1 MVKVNSIPENLERLH
16 SGEEFLRLKS
26 LQAIENDNDL
36 SRHVALIEKAM
47 DILNILSMNPPAR
60 EDEDT
65 KAVRLLGMRLFNGCA
80 AAFQLIVSGYYQT
93 AAMIMR
99 DLLETVFL
107 LGYFQHDGSKI
118 AEWRNADDATR
129 KKAFAPVKIRIALD
143 EKDGFTEKKRAAAY
157 ELLCE
162 LASHPTYKGLQ
173 MLAPKGQAHHC
184 GPFFDASAL
193 KPLIEELVKL
203 AIQAGQ
209 NYSMFFD
216 GRTEA
221 IMKTKIYFMEAS
233 GEWLERYFGRPFE
246 RKEIDEIKAL
256 LAQLE

>member
-1 MVKVNSIPENLERLH
+1 MSPIPEKLERLH
-16 SGEEFLRLKS
+16 TGEECLRLKS
-26 LQAIENDNDL
+26 LEAIEADEDL

-47 DILNILSMNPPAR
+47 DVLNVLSTNPPPG
-60 EDEDT
+60 EDEDA

-80 AAFQLIVSGYYQT
+80 AAFQLIVSGYYQN

-107 LGYFQHDGSKI
+107 LGFFRLYPGKI
-118 AEWRNADDATR
+118 SDWRTANDAAR
-129 KKAFAPVKIRIALD
+129 KKVFAPVKIRIALD

-173 MLAPKGQAHHC
+173 MLAPKGQGHHC
-184 GPFFDASAL
+184 GPFFDSTAL

-203 AIQAGQ
+203 AIQAGT
-209 NYSMFFD
+209 NYSLFFE
-216 GRTEA
+216 RE
-221 IMKTKIYFMEAS
+221 MKAEMEIRISFMEAC
-233 GEWLERYFGRPFE
+233 GEWMERYFGQPFE
-246 RKEIDEIKAL
+246 RKKINEMKAL
-256 LAQLE
+256 LAQLG